1 MTRGEGLGNILT
13 LFEKIQGEQRK
24 RQEVRE
30 DRAYRSGMA
39 KWMEEARAQEGRQ
52 QTELKFMFEQ
62 MGNLEQQY
70 AAEQKRLTT
79 LGLLTTDK
87 DTSEG
92 FRKLL
97 SDSVSNVQK
106 RANTLSGRMKQHSTQ
121 MERLLGTVRT
131 QQERIGKAQETFR
144 TYQRGFTDDALA
156 MSIYEMGKTT
166 EGEKGIEAMRL
177 DSKGAKQ
184 AWDALVVSG
193 NVTPELA
200 RDPVYKKGVINRA
213 MGMSD
218 KGIAQELKLR
228 EVKARETTAAAAWKR
243 VTALRDPE
251 AAFRLKK
258 RLEAEY
264 GLANIQNIGQD
275 VTAML
280 DRFKAIPK
288 NLRGPIE
295 GRTVGQGA
303 KFMRSNPNLT
313 AYEDFKEFILSN
325 ISRQLGGERGVLTD
339 KDIERVKSTLPSLA
353 DTDESAAAKIKE
365 VLDFVDRRVI
375 EKQKVAGLPQT
386 GLGYKWEDTAQ
397 EEIAPEGSS
406 PTIDFL
412 GGEGL

>member
-131 QQERIGKAQETFR
+131 QQERIGKAQETFG

-156 MSIYEMGKTT
+156 ASIYEMGKTV

-177 DSKGAKQ
+177 DSKGAEQ
-184 AWDALVVSG
+184 AWKALVGDGKV
-193 NVTPELA
+193 
-200 RDPVYKKGVINRA
+200 DPVYKKGVIAKA
-213 MGMSD
+213 MNMNETGIKQALDLRRIQTQEAQVEAYKTRTQQMRKDADPAIAMRKAYAELMEIADDAGD
-218 KGIAQELKLR
+218 KPMYLKAKGAYNKLLPYSIIGG
-228 EVKARETTAAAAWKR
+228 ETK
-243 VTALRDPE
+243 
-251 AAFRLKK
+251 
-258 RLEAEY
+258 
-264 GLANIQNIGQD
+264 NILDMPQD
-275 VTAML
+275 VIDSIVDVATQKPEKVNLILLSSDQKAKLNAQQEKVQTQAKKTVKKLIDANLVSEREFMPSKKMVDYIMDL
-280 DRFKAIPK
+280 AKGGDDEATSLIFQWEKEGTFKK
-288 NLRGPIE
+288 LE
-295 GRTVGQGA
+295 
-303 KFMRSNPNLT
+303 
-313 AYEDFKEFILSN
+313 
-325 ISRQLGGERGVLTD
+325 
-339 KDIERVKSTLPSLA
+339 
-353 DTDESAAAKIKE
+353 
-365 VLDFVDRRVI
+365 
-375 EKQKVAGLPQT
+375 T
-386 GLGYKWEDTAQ
+386 GTKKLME
-397 EEIAPEGSS
+397 
-406 PTIDFL
+406 
-412 GGEGL
+412 